1 MNKYP
6 DYVNKY
12 RPKGTI
18 IKKVNN
24 IFYVYE
30 ATSKRVEGKK
40 YPVQVV
46 KGVIGKIDEE
56 GFHRTE
62 KVKLDDEVIIKECG
76 FTNFILLHKEILIN
90 DVNLQFKKKDREII
104 LNSMICYL
112 SNNSYLLSDN
122 KKTIYSIDELIDKYK
137 ISLGKQIATIERV
150 IERKLNEIEDLK
162 YICRVYIGTKEI
174 KSKLNER
181 QKEIIE
187 RIGIDEDGIR

>member
-46 KGVIGKIDEE
+46 KGVIGKIDEK

-90 DVNLQFKKKDREII
+90 DVNLQFKKKEREII

-122 KKTIYSIDELIDKYK
+122 KKTIYSINELIDKYK

-150 IERKLNEIEDLK
+150 IERKLNEIEELK

>member
-122 KKTIYSIDELIDKYK
+122 KKTIYSMDELIDKYK

-150 IERKLNEIEDLK
+150 IEKKLNEIEELK

>member
-122 KKTIYSIDELIDKYK
+122 KKTIYSMDELIDKYK

-150 IERKLNEIEDLK
+150 IERKLNEIEELK